1 MAKNVRGENLRP
13 FPFVAKIRFLFHL
26 TMTHASKDRIST
38 IPLVVIL
45 NDTRLGRNPFQV
57 PYCLKENY
65 FDCSLP
71 QGTRFSLGTFTGNP
85 SLSRTFL
92 MSYFLVN
99 SDLQQKR
106 RQRRRKRNFK
116 IKFSFFFFNIFAIL
130 L

>member
-1 MAKNVRGENLRP
+1 MAKTVGGENLRP

-57 PYCLKENY
+57 PCCLELIGTY
-65 FDCSLP
+65 FDCSLT

-85 SLSRTFL
+85 SLSKTFL

-99 SDLQQKR
+99 SDR
-106 RQRRRKRNFK
+106 RQRRQKRNFK
-116 IKFSFFFFNIFAIL
+116 IKFSCFFFF
-130 L
+130 